1 MTALNLWKL
10 ERPYFSSDFHF
21 LTHIHKQELYVSP
34 SSCFASHFNSFYRR
48 SGIAKMRAL
57 CRSHIVAVT
66 ELGNLRI
73 VELKESQV
81 SFKAPMEFDS
91 WESCCSEV
99 SQPCPTEL
107 VSSSFWWRWQP
118 GLPECPLTVPSTTD
132 RPSLLSQNAGTQKCF
147 KFQATLDCGMF
158 VSTAWYIWGWESN
171 LNGQFTCFS
180 YISHS
185 HSLNIISNTIL
196 VICPVGGLSREVKCK
211 IFPLLVSSCPPKVS
225 SFGF

>member
-48 SGIAKMRAL
+48 SGIAKMRVL

-118 GLPECPLTVPSTTD
+118 GLPECLLTVPSTTD
-132 RPSLLSQNAGTQKCF
+132 WLSLLSQNAGTQKCF
-147 KFQATLDCGMF
+147 EFQTTLACGMF
-158 VSTAWYIWGWESN
+158 VSTAWYIMGVGIKFKWAVH
-171 LNGQFTCFS
+171 LFFI
-180 YISHS
+180 YISFTQPKH
-185 HSLNIISNTIL
+185 NFKYNT
-196 VICPVGGLSREVKCK
+196 CNMPSGWPVTWGQV
-211 IFPLLVSSCPPKVS
+211 
-225 SFGF
+225 